1 MRHLICQPAQNGHG
15 LPLNVPPINQP
26 QKGFVDQ
33 RRGLQDV
40 ALRHLPSS
48 VWPDD
53 AIRRTRCKL
62 FERRRIAVV
71 PGDEVEVIPG
81 LRGLQ

>member
-1 MRHLICQPAQNGHG
+1 
-15 LPLNVPPINQP
+15 
-26 QKGFVDQ
+26 
-33 RRGLQDV
+33 LQDV